1 MKSSLR
7 AVLVLRS
14 RPSRTQALSG
24 LLSHPSVAFFHQS
37 PYKKRLRGTARR
49 WKRRVSATSA
59 CNRARGDEPARL
71 LLARLRQ
78 VPGAVHHLH
87 HGNEEPALATTVNA
101 KHCHVVF
108 ELRGITKQCAQRACT
123 YRRPSSAR
131 AITSPSDNQCV
142 CSRSWSRHL
151 NASATASS
159 AWIAVVSNNGT
170 LVCSCCTSMTISV
183 QPSITP
189 SAPAAPSCSMIRR
202 YSVLELERTSP

>member
-1 MKSSLR
+1 MASTLGWIRRIFFLIFHTNEIFIACGFGAAQQTFKN
-7 AVLVLRS
+7 AGAQWVAQPPV
-14 RPSRTQALSG
+14 SG
-24 LLSHPSVAFFHQS
+24 LLSPKPLQ
-37 PYKKRLRGTARR
+37 KKA
-49 WKRRVSATSA
+49 
-59 CNRARGDEPARL
+59 ERL